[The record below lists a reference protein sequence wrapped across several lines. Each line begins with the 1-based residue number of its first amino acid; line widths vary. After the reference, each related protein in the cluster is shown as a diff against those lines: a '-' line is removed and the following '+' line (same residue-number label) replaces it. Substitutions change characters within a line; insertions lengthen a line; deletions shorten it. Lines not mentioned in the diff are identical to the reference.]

1 MPHSPHYPG
10 MPGAFPGEGPGDANC
25 PAPIWINYL
34 LLAGFAFSTFLGWI
48 GNVMGL
54 AALVLGYLA
63 RSGARQ
69 RQQELAI
76 AHASWQINTIWLAL
90 LLFVGGMAV
99 SIGIAAWMGADP
111 EASRELEA
119 FRVSPTYKALEAIAA
134 GEGDSVADPV
144 AVVTDVFRRLWDIP
158 GVKSLTLFL
167 GIFALLYLLWPLKR
181 VIQGF
186 LALLGRT
193 QPEGSAGR
201 AFLSWVMAIVLNA
214 LLAAP
219 FLL

>member
-1 MPHSPHYPG
+1 MPHAPHYPG
-10 MPGAFPGEGPGDANC
+10 TPGLLPGEGSGDINC
-25 PAPIWINYL
+25 PAPIWLNYL
-34 LLAGFAFSTFLGWI
+34 LLAGFAFSTFLGWV
-48 GNVMGL
+48 GNIMGL

-69 RQQELAI
+69 RQQTLAV

-99 SIGIAAWMGADP
+99 TIGIAAWIGADP

-119 FRVSPTYKALEAIAA
+119 FQASPSYKALEAIAA
-134 GEGDSVADPV
+134 GEGDNVADPV
-144 AVVTDVFRRLWDIP
+144 AVVVDVFHRLWDIP
-158 GVKSLTLFL
+158 GVRSLTLFL
-167 GIFALLYLLWPLKR
+167 GIFALLYVLWPLKR

-186 LALLGRT
+186 LALLGRA

-201 AFLSWVMAIVLNA
+201 AFLSWIMAFVLNA